1 MTSTNVQGSNKKYIF
16 LNNFGRKQSVN
27 EIWPVYA
34 IKKFIKIFQESYDLK
49 TSSRHIL
56 VCKELNT
63 TSLGKSNF

>member
-49 TSSRHIL
+49 L
-56 VCKELNT
+56 VPGT
-63 TSLGKSNF
+63 F